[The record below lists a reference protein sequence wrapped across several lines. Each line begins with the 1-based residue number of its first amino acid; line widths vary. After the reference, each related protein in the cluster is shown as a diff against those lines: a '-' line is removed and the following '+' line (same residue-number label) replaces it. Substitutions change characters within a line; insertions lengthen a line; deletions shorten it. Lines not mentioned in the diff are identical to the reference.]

1 MGRIKVPEWM
11 TQGPVDFE
19 YKSYRLL
26 SEIESLRSMLYSG
39 NLFDALNEVDK
50 NLDYFYMYDAERII
64 QHEDLTNYELVG
76 IDFQNFQLIFDQ
88 DPNVNREEVMDQIC
102 DLAIDK
108 FEDLHQEIRAIWR
121 NIEESIECNYVP
133 SKGYFLT
140 DGFVFILT
148 ANNKLHIYYFHKPL
162 KFNSTSWKDFKMQ
175 HMQTEDYTKESYL
188 NHIKEILE
196 NNSDR
201 TIIKV
206 SCKKDTRIEGNAIA
220 VIQNKIFNLIS
231 RDFAF

>member
-1 MGRIKVPEWM
+1 MGRIKVPEWIS
-11 TQGPVDFE
+11 QGPQDFE

-26 SEIESLRSMLYSG
+26 SEIERLRSMLYSG
-39 NLFDALNEVDK
+39 NLFDALNEVDA

-64 QHEDLTNYELVG
+64 KQEDPSNYDLIG

-88 DPNVNREEVMDQIC
+88 DPNINKEEVLDQLC

-108 FEDLHQEIRAIWR
+108 FEDLHQEIRTIWR
-121 NIEESIECNYVP
+121 SIEESIECVYVP

-140 DGFVFILT
+140 DGFVFIVT
-148 ANNKLHIYYFHKPL
+148 PNNKLHIYYFHKPL

-175 HMQTEDYTKESYL
+175 HMQSEDYTKESYL
-188 NHIKEILE
+188 KHISEILN

-206 SCKKDTRIEGNAIA
+206 ICKKDTRIEGNAIA